1 MVTRSGAGRGLW
13 RWGPGCRSTRR
24 GLRGGR
30 GLSALGQARAL
41 GWGGAEVALPGDP
54 VCEGPR
60 SPEASASPAAHA
72 PGRPRALHPD
82 PAPGEPRG
90 VRWAAVAGRPHPG
103 GERQQPAGRRLPEVP
118 LPPHLGRGARSTL
131 PASLAS
137 PDPPSRPCPSP
148 PRRGPPSS
156 LPPCGPSPAPLT
168 SALQDTLAPL
178 GGSGVGQPGSGL
190 GSEGTGSTILKLGHS
205 TGDLT
210 IHSG

>member
-156 LPPCGPSPAPLT
+156 LPP
-168 SALQDTLAPL
+168 DW
-178 GGSGVGQPGSGL
+178 GL
-190 GSEGTGSTILKLGHS
+190 KCF
-205 TGDLT
+205 T
-210 IHSG
+210 IHNCRSPRLSPVLLGAALLMLSHFGCKGFSQFL